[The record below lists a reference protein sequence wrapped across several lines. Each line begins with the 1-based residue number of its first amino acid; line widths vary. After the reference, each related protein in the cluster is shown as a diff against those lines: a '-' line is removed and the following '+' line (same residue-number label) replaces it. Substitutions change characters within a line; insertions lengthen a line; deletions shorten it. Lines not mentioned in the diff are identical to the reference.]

1 MVPDHR
7 RKYALRRPVIT
18 LALAASLAAGLVGGA
33 AVAANP
39 PLVAPNAT
47 PWIGVRAKAL
57 QGMSNFTCGSMPCA
71 AATDA
76 ELAHPPVS
84 DAEAQIAYQRGVYS
98 GAAEHCGL
106 DGQSRNYAPMMTWWQ
121 TARHMNGRQIVLVGA
136 IHDIAK
142 GMAKAAMARIGPCSA
157 ETKADI
163 DRRLDFRPPA
173 SR

>member
-1 MVPDHR
+1 MR
-7 RKYALRRPVIT
+7 RVLIT
-18 LALAASLAAGLVGGA
+18 AALAASLAGGA
-33 AVAANP
+33 SAASEQ
-39 PLVAPNAT
+39 T

-57 QGMSNFTCGSMPCA
+57 EGMSNFTCGSTPCA

-76 ELAHPPVS
+76 ERAHPPVS

-106 DGQSRNYAPMMTWWQ
+106 DGASRNYAPMMTWWQ
-121 TARHMNGRQIVLVGA
+121 TARRLNGRQIALVGA
-136 IHDIAK
+136 IHDMAK
-142 GMAKAAMARIGPCSA
+142 GMAKTAMARIGPCSA

-173 SR
+173 PR